1 MIRIN
6 DPRALG
12 YLAVFYLFQ
21 DGNVCAYIYLQNDPF
36 HENCIICLN
45 QLQIPVLLYVPDLN
59 KEDSATYT
67 NVSQS
72 DIDLYKIEYLQKQ
85 IQRIKESNP
94 FIY

>member
-21 DGNVCAYIYLQNDPF
+21 DGIVCAYRYLQEHPF
-36 HENCIICLN
+36 DENYIICLN
-45 QLQIPVLLYVPDLN
+45 PLQIPVRFYVPDLN
-59 KEDSATYT
+59 REDSATYT